1 MTLKMNQGEIKI
13 FRTRCVP
20 LRLTRDNWRKK
31 EVNNTKKNTPE
42 LIDEQ
47 II

>member
-20 LRLTRDNWRKK
+20 LRLTRDGNPPIFNGGNK
-31 EVNNTKKNTPE
+31 
-42 LIDEQ
+42 
-47 II
+47 

>member
-31 EVNNTKKNTPE
+31 EVNDQKNPQTGAYR
-42 LIDEQ
+42 
-47 II
+47 